1 MKVAI
6 CVPCRDEVMSG
17 FCFDLSRL
25 VGYEAK
31 RGQNEI
37 QLLQMPG
44 TLIFTQREK
53 LAQEAL
59 EWGADQVLW
68 IDSDQRFP
76 ADTLEILQARQ
87 VPICGVNA
95 TTRREPILPT
105 ALNLKIER
113 EMLNGKPGEP
123 KQVWHKVESRGK
135 KGVEQVTAVGF
146 AVTLVNRDV
155 FEKIPRPWFD
165 VIWTD
170 HGNVIGEDVTFCVRC
185 MENDIPV
192 YVDHELSMH
201 IGHIGVKTFGWDDVK
216 HGPSNLQRPQNNGR
230 KLSRKKRSH

>member
-6 CVPCRDEVMSG
+6 CVPCRDEVMSA
-17 FCFDLSRL
+17 FAFDLARL

-31 RGQNEI
+31 RGVNEI

-53 LAQEAL
+53 LASEAL
-59 EWGADQVLW
+59 EWGADQLLW

-76 ADTLEILQARQ
+76 ANTLEVLQARQ
-87 VPICGVNA
+87 VPFCGVNA

-105 ALNLKIER
+105 ALNLEIKR
-113 EMLNGKPGEP
+113 EMLDGKKGEP
-123 KQVWHKVESRGK
+123 FQVWHKVESRGK
-135 KGVEQVTAVGF
+135 SGIEQVTAVGF
-146 AVTLVNRDV
+146 AVTLIEREV
-155 FEKIPRPWFD
+155 FEKVPRPWFD

-185 MENDIPV
+185 LENDIPV

-201 IGHIGVKTFGWDDVK
+201 IGHIGVKVFGWDDVK
-216 HGPSNLQRPQNNGR
+216 HGPVNLQRSQNKRR
-230 KLSRKKRSH
+230 KLSRKK

>member
-17 FCFDLSRL
+17 FCFDLARL

-146 AVTLVNRDV
+146 AVTLVNREV

>member
-17 FCFDLSRL
+17 FCFDLARL

-113 EMLNGKPGEP
+113 EMLNGKPGDP

-146 AVTLVNRDV
+146 AVTLVNREV

-192 YVDHELSMH
+192 FVDHELSMH

-216 HGPSNLQRPQNNGR
+216 HGPSNLQRPENSSR
-230 KLSRKKRSH
+230 KLSRKKRSK

>member
-17 FCFDLSRL
+17 FCFDLARL

-146 AVTLVNRDV
+146 AVTLVNREV

-192 YVDHELSMH
+192 FVDHELSMH

-216 HGPSNLQRPQNNGR
+216 NGPSNLQRPQDNGR

>member
-1 MKVAI
+1 MA
-6 CVPCRDEVMSG
+6 G
-17 FCFDLSRL
+17 FCFDLARL
-25 VGYEAK
+25 IGYETR
-31 RGQNEI
+31 RGVNEI

-59 EWGADQVLW
+59 EWGADQLLW

-76 ADTLEILQARQ
+76 SNTLEVLQARNC
-87 VPICGVNA
+87 PIVGVNA

-105 ALNLKIER
+105 ALNLKIEKQ
-113 EMLNGKPGEP
+113 MLNGNPTGEAL
-123 KQVWHKVESRGK
+123 QVWHKVESRGK

-146 AVTLVNRDV
+146 ACTLVNREV

-192 YVDHELSMH
+192 WVDQELSMH
-201 IGHIGVKTFGWDDVK
+201 IGHIGVKTYGWDDVK
-216 HGPSNLQRPQNNGR
+216 HGSDYIQRPKDQRR
-230 KLSRKKRSH
+230 KLSRKK

>member
-17 FCFDLSRL
+17 FCFDLARL

-192 YVDHELSMH
+192 FVDHELSMH

-230 KLSRKKRSH
+230 KLSRKKRSK

>member
-17 FCFDLSRL
+17 FCFDLARL

-135 KGVEQVTAVGF
+135 
-146 AVTLVNRDV
+146 
-155 FEKIPRPWFD
+155 
-165 VIWTD
+165 
-170 HGNVIGEDVTFCVRC
+170 
-185 MENDIPV
+185 
-192 YVDHELSMH
+192 
-201 IGHIGVKTFGWDDVK
+201 
-216 HGPSNLQRPQNNGR
+216 
-230 KLSRKKRSH
+230 

>member
-17 FCFDLSRL
+17 FCFDLARL

-192 YVDHELSMH
+192 FVDHELSMH

-216 HGPSNLQRPQNNGR
+216 HGPSNLQRSANSSR
-230 KLSRKKRSH
+230 KLSRKKRSK

>member
-17 FCFDLSRL
+17 FCFDLARL

-59 EWGADQVLW
+59 EWGADQLLW

-76 ADTLEILQARQ
+76 ANTLEVLQARN

-146 AVTLVNRDV
+146 AVTLVNREV

-192 YVDHELSMH
+192 FVDHELSMH

-216 HGPSNLQRPQNNGR
+216 HGPSNLQRPENSSR
-230 KLSRKKRSH
+230 KLSRKKRSK

>member
-6 CVPCRDEVMSG
+6 CVPCRDEVMSA
-17 FCFDLSRL
+17 FAFDLARL

-31 RGQNEI
+31 RGVNEI

-53 LAQEAL
+53 LASEAL
-59 EWGADQVLW
+59 EWGADQLLW

-76 ADTLEILQARQ
+76 ANTLEVLQARQ
-87 VPICGVNA
+87 VPFCGVNA

-105 ALNLKIER
+105 ALNLEIKR
-113 EMLNGKPGEP
+113 EMLDGKKGEP
-123 KQVWHKVESRGK
+123 YQVWHKVESRGK
-135 KGVEQVTAVGF
+135 SGIEQVTAVGF
-146 AVTLVNRDV
+146 AVTLINREV
-155 FEKIPRPWFD
+155 FEKVPRPWFD

-185 MENDIPV
+185 LENDIPV

-201 IGHIGVKTFGWDDVK
+201 IGHIGVKVFGWDDVK
-216 HGPSNLQRPQNNGR
+216 HGPVNLQRSKDKRR
-230 KLSRKKRSH
+230 KLSRKK